1 MWHDNTHTNI
11 SYNRFPLFIISFL
24 LTCSAAS
31 SFSLLP
37 LPPPRPPPLSLSRA
51 RTRTHASSARPFL
64 CLVTP
69 CSFSSSIFL
78 RLLNFSTDSAAA
90 EYLLA
95 FFSIS
100 SALNFLPGHCQCQ
113 CQCISPLFHLHTARL
128 SASDRKLQFTVFD
141 CIQIMWNGW
150 K

>member
-1 MWHDNTHTNI
+1 MITRIQIFLTI
-11 SYNRFPLFIISFL
+11 VFLSLSYLFCLLVPLLLLFPFYL
-24 LTCSAAS
+24 
-31 SFSLLP
+31 SLL
-37 LPPPRPPPLSLSRA
+37 LAPLSLSRA
-51 RTRTHASSARPFL
+51 RTRTHASSARSFL